1 MHTADDH
8 DQANADPRPGEPE
21 EHGVPTRDPDAMQL
35 EPAKLLANDARAEL
49 RSRGFDD
56 DDIDAWA
63 KTYVEEVGPG
73 DVASFVTWID
83 RRQVDRSSRD
93 DGAPRG

>member
-1 MHTADDH
+1 
-8 DQANADPRPGEPE
+8 
-21 EHGVPTRDPDAMQL
+21 VPTREPDAMQL
-35 EPAKLLANDARAEL
+35 EPARLLANDARAEL

-73 DVASFVTWID
+73 DVEAFVAWID
-83 RRQVDRSSRD
+83 TRQ
-93 DGAPRG
+93 APRH

>member
-1 MHTADDH
+1 MATSADREPMMG
-8 DQANADPRPGEPE
+8 AEPRPGEPE
-21 EHGVPTRDPDAMQL
+21 EHGVPTRQPAAMQL
-35 EPAKLLANDARAEL
+35 EPARLLANDARGEL

-73 DVASFVTWID
+73 DVAAFVAWID
-83 RRQVDRSSRD
+83 DRQSP
-93 DGAPRG
+93 GH